1 MIRMTHIDL
10 PYTMNDGSSH
20 GGIGHMG
27 TQIEAWFVGP
37 YIRIEMR
44 NKSIVASINAADELH
59 DIDHNLQNTI
69 AAESTSMI
77 D

>member
-1 MIRMTHIDL
+1 M
-10 PYTMNDGSSH
+10 
-20 GGIGHMG
+20 GHMG

>member
-1 MIRMTHIDL
+1 MGWIVLPIFPMI
-10 PYTMNDGSSH
+10 NGGSAH
-20 GGIGHMG
+20 VGIGHMG
-27 TQIEAWFVGP
+27 TQIEAWSVGP

>member
-1 MIRMTHIDL
+1 M
-10 PYTMNDGSSH
+10 
-20 GGIGHMG
+20 GHMG
-27 TQIEAWFVGP
+27 TQIEPWFAP